1 MAQFLSQTWFDT
13 LKQLNDDAGELNLP
27 PTLANLIINITIKQE
42 NTPVELHLKAG
53 KLSIHHTD
61 NAISTITI
69 DKETVSKLILE
80 NDPDVAIEAFM
91 TGKIR
96 IDGDMAQVMAL
107 QSAKPSQE
115 QKALYKKIKEMTE
128 F

>member
-61 NAISTITI
+61 NAISTIAI

>member
-1 MAQFLSQTWFDT
+1 MAHFLSQAWFD
-13 LKQLNDDAGELNLP
+13 KLNELNAQAGELNLP
-27 PTLANLIINITIKQE
+27 PTLANLLINITI
-42 NTPVELHLKAG
+42 NTDTPVMLHLKSG
-53 KLSIHHTD
+53 KLSKNHTD

-69 DKETVSKLILE
+69 DKETLSKVILD
-80 NDPDVAIEAFM
+80 NDTDAAVEAFM

-115 QKALYKKIKEMTE
+115 QKALYKQIKEMTE
-128 F
+128 FT